1 MPLLD
6 RSTLQLYVHA
16 RARALPCCYTPN
28 PAAASCSAAFI
39 NIGWSFPR
47 HTANMS
53 SAAVASSCAIAVAS
67 PPPTSPPPFSPAA
80 DTARIR
86 SSSANSVLP
95 PTPGGRESTFPAV
108 NKSAATAIVV
118 SPLPLPLP
126 LSLSLT
132 RLLLRKSL
140 SPFSPKFAPVPPSSQ
155 ERPCR
160 RNRRRCVAARAWPPN
175 SALAG
180 TRPREMPRWPWWLQ
194 VCLSS
199 EVMLVY
205 SD

>member
-1 MPLLD
+1 MCYRYIFLLPTC
-6 RSTLQLYVHA
+6 RCYQRPARGLNPGTTRRAAPYVSPGQGNFTSTRETDTL
-16 RARALPCCYTPN
+16 CC
-28 PAAASCSAAFI
+28 
-39 NIGWSFPR
+39 GRFPW
-47 HTANMS
+47 
-53 SAAVASSCAIAVAS
+53 C
-67 PPPTSPPPFSPAA
+67 AA
-80 DTARIR
+80 DTCRLR
-86 SSSANSVLP
+86 SSCLTPHSFTPPSFLFLP
-95 PTPGGRESTFPAV
+95 LSPLSFYTLCALFTPGFPL
-108 NKSAATAIVV
+108 
-118 SPLPLPLP
+118 PLPLPLP

-180 TRPREMPRWPWWLQ
+180 TRPREMPHWPWWLQ
-194 VCLSS
+194 VCLSNK
-199 EVMLVY
+199 VMLVH